1 MGKRKRERRASP
13 SFFFFFSSLG
23 LYPWKLNW
31 EDINGQY
38 ELMQAQTRSR
48 ATCSLSLF
56 LPSRVRFDDVDTRFP
71 SAVLFFS
78 PLFPPF
84 PCSFLLNL
92 PVSCKFYF
100 SAAAFN
106 ITTVLSSFFRCQ
118 IIFTL
123 TYTHAQTHT
132 LAQTHIV
139 ARENSYINTHKY
151 TYIYI

>member
-1 MGKRKRERRASP
+1 MNSCKHRRVHAR
-13 SFFFFFSSLG
+13 L
-23 LYPWKLNW
+23 
-31 EDINGQY
+31 
-38 ELMQAQTRSR
+38 A
-48 ATCSLSLF
+48 LSLF

-151 TYIYI
+151 TYIYIYRERELHLSSQIRHFYYHISFFF